1 MYCITPRLSN
11 SMEFNQSSRPLQIG
25 LLMDGVSSL
34 LVLNTFLNLHPDPV
48 FNRFTEE
55 RVFTSGDPIILTV
68 EGEGFV
74 FSTSQVNVF
83 IEPCSSEQNCFCT
96 VINVF
101 SNNVRFQSTSTY
113 YFQYI
118 LQYYSLF
125 MQTLTCEI
133 DILTQLDL
141 QRSQPLM
148 VIAVIGNFNQE
159 IGTIQITDSG
169 PPLDILYYFIPV
181 IAVIV
186 VVVVVILIVIVTV
199 FCRKARQKDRKYDQL
214 ILELEKL
221 ESSVAR
227 ECKLGF
233 AELQTDLDELTGDVV
248 GCRLPYR
255 DLQSY
260 LLTTLFPGA
269 KTHPVLQPLQV

>member
-1 MYCITPRLSN
+1 
-11 SMEFNQSSRPLQIG
+11 
-25 LLMDGVSSL
+25 
-34 LVLNTFLNLHPDPV
+34 
-48 FNRFTEE
+48 
-55 RVFTSGDPIILTV
+55 
-68 EGEGFV
+68 
-74 FSTSQVNVF
+74 
-83 IEPCSSEQNCFCT
+83 
-96 VINVF
+96 
-101 SNNVRFQSTSTY
+101 
-113 YFQYI
+113 
-118 LQYYSLF
+118 

-133 DILTQLDL
+133 DILTQRDL
-141 QRSQPLM
+141 QRSQRLT

-159 IGTIQITDSG
+159 IGTIQIMDNG

-186 VVVVVILIVIVTV
+186 VVVAVILIVIVTV